1 MIQKNFISLL
11 CLLTIISGCSLLPNK
26 KVEIVSKPLQIDIM
40 QPDLPRPVDLTAP
53 KWFVV
58 SEAQIANPCKK
69 VFDEE
74 KQKEVRPKACAKED
88 TENPDWPEDY
98 TYLDRFLDEMKEMNN
113 GEVLFVATTVGD
125 YKVMA
130 EDMKII
136 VSEGHHE
143 NVDKKPE
150 DMTKVELKAAMGD
163 MMKKMNGNGKKKDEM
178 VKMVNAMYGAM
189 KMGGHEE
196 DDDDEDETNEQVE
209 RRIKEIDV
217 SEHVDAL
224 MNNEGDLSEEFK
236 RKAATVFEA
245 AVKSKIRD
253 EVERLEEEYKTELDE
268 SIEQTKS
275 ELSEKVDTYL
285 NYVVEEWM
293 KENELAIERGLKG
306 EIAEDFISG
315 LKTGFKLERPSR
327 VVSGLLQSSLSTTTS
342 TSFSAPVSLFL
353 RIILVSIGMIS
364 SS

>member
-130 EDMKII
+130 EDMQ
-136 VSEGHHE
+136 
-143 NVDKKPE
+143 
-150 DMTKVELKAAMGD
+150 ELKRYIKQLGEVVIYYRNVTMPNGEQGVGVAV
-163 MMKKMNGNGKKKDEM
+163 KKN
-178 VKMVNAMYGAM
+178 
-189 KMGGHEE
+189 
-196 DDDDEDETNEQVE
+196 ETNS
-209 RRIKEIDV
+209 D
-217 SEHVDAL
+217 
-224 MNNEGDLSEEFK
+224 
-236 RKAATVFEA
+236 
-245 AVKSKIRD
+245 
-253 EVERLEEEYKTELDE
+253 
-268 SIEQTKS
+268 
-275 ELSEKVDTYL
+275 
-285 NYVVEEWM
+285 
-293 KENELAIERGLKG
+293 
-306 EIAEDFISG
+306 
-315 LKTGFKLERPSR
+315 
-327 VVSGLLQSSLSTTTS
+327 
-342 TSFSAPVSLFL
+342 
-353 RIILVSIGMIS
+353 
-364 SS
+364 